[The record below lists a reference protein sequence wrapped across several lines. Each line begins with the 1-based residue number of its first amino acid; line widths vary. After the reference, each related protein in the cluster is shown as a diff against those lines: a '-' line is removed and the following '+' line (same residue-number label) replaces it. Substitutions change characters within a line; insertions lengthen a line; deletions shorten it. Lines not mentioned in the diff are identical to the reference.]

1 MMLVGE
7 RNASVFSDEGG
18 VWASWDE
25 GKEIIEFEVLAIIAS
40 TPTSHLADREIEA

>member
-1 MMLVGE
+1 MP
-7 RNASVFSDEGG
+7 VFSVMREGSG
-18 VWASWDE
+18 LVWDE